1 MDAILDATLNEK
13 QDVKVDVTPNKKV
26 EAKVYLMS
34 DTNMDTK
41 MDVTQRKIGFKKR
54 LNTRHN

>member
-13 QDVKVDVTPNKKV
+13 QDVKVDVTPNTQV
-26 EAKVYLMS
+26 DAKV
-34 DTNMDTK
+34 
-41 MDVTQRKIGFKKR
+41 DVMLDKNGCHSKSKIGCKRR